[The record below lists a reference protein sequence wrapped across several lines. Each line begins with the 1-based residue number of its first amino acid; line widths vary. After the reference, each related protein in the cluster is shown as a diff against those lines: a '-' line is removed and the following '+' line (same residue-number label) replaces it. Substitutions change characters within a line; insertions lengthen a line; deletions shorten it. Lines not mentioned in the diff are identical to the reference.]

1 MSSLNDESL
10 LLEFVVESRDHLSSI
25 EPDLLI
31 LERDGGKTDSAIINR
46 VFRAI
51 HSIKGASG
59 FFGLEA
65 LKSLSHSM
73 ENVLMLMRDGK
84 LSPNPEVMDPLLVGV
99 DRLRLMLDDI
109 QNSETV
115 EYTDVLKRLE
125 SLISG
130 DSQTEAKT
138 VALAAKN
145 TSDDQKIQQSIFM
158 PEQLAVES
166 AIRNGQKLY
175 SIQAFL
181 DADLSDKDR
190 NPLQFMDTLISTGVM
205 LDSAL
210 DMSGIS
216 GLEGAIDSS
225 MPLLF
230 LYASVLEKDLLALTF
245 DIPESQIT
253 PLQVADL
260 FEQESGSKPQK
271 NEPVS
276 THPPQAK
283 QEALS
288 EPKVAPPIA
297 PREDF
302 SEKPAKPT
310 VKASANN
317 TDSNETI
324 RVKVD
329 LLNRLM
335 DLAGELVLARN
346 QLTRAFETQESSKS
360 TGLKNIIQNVDLVT
374 SDLQEHIMQT
384 RMQPIAS
391 VFGKF
396 PRVVRDLSKQLNKD
410 IELQMSG
417 EEVELDKSILENLS
431 DPLTHLIRNSCDHG
445 METPDNREKAGKP
458 RQGTIL
464 LKAYQESGHIN
475 IAITDDGNG
484 IDYEKIARKALEK
497 GLITEA
503 SLHQMSPQEQVNLIF
518 LPGFSTAEQ
527 ITDVSGRG
535 VGMDVVRTNIE
546 QIGGSISIET
556 EKGKGTTILLRLP
569 LTLAIIP
576 SLVVEAEQQ
585 TFAVPQ
591 INLVELV
598 CVQASQ
604 IASRIEKVGSAPV
617 LRLRGKL
624 LPLIKLSTVL
634 GLDET
639 YHHPHLEQPVLERR
653 ENIHDQRLLEEH
665 PNLVKERRDEA
676 QSDYNILVL
685 KSGNQQYG
693 LIVDSIRDIEEIV
706 VKPLSQFLKN
716 CKCFSGATIMGDGRV
731 AMILDVSGI
740 IATSGLCFLEI
751 NAEEERR
758 NQEIALTS
766 GNAGSGDKQ
775 SILLFHSA
783 ASEIFAVPLPSIL
796 RLEKFRMEDVE
807 QMGHRKFL
815 PYQGKSMQL
824 IFLDDHIP
832 VHPISHEMQEG
843 YLIIPTYGDG
853 VTGIVASSIIDA
865 IDSSV
870 HLEDSFIEHPGVS
883 GSAVINNHVTLFLNP
898 QGLFE
903 SAGICKT
910 TKRSEE
916 WPADLFQ
923 PSC

>member
-10 LLEFVVESRDHLSSI
+10 LLEFVAESREHLSTI
-25 EPDLLI
+25 EPDLLS
-31 LERDGGKTDSAIINR
+31 LERDGGNTDPATINR

-65 LKSLSHSM
+65 LKSLSHGM
-73 ENVLMLMRDGK
+73 ENILMLMRDGK
-84 LSPNPEVMDPLLVGV
+84 LLPAPSVLDPLLVGV

-109 QNSETV
+109 HNSESIQ
-115 EYTDVLKRLE
+115 YRDVLQSLE
-125 SLISG
+125 TLISG
-130 DSQTEAKT
+130 EYPAAPQTVTLATQPGEPGEATKKS
-138 VALAAKN
+138 VFQP
-145 TSDDQKIQQSIFM
+145 DHI
-158 PEQLAVES
+158 AVET
-166 AIRNGQKLY
+166 AMRNGQKLF
-175 SIQAFL
+175 SIQVFS
-181 DADLSDKDR
+181 DADLCARER
-190 NPLQFMDTLISTGVM
+190 NPLQFMETLITTGVI

-210 DMSGIS
+210 DIS
-216 GLEGAIDSS
+216 EITGLDSALDANL
-225 MPLLF
+225 PLLF
-230 LYASVLEKDLLALTF
+230 LYASVLEKDLLSLTF
-245 DIPESQIT
+245 DIPEAQIT
-253 PLQVADL
+253 PLQVTDL
-260 FEQESGSKPQK
+260 F
-271 NEPVS
+271 VS
-276 THPPQAK
+276 ET
-283 QEALS
+283 
-288 EPKVAPPIA
+288 AP
-297 PREDF
+297 E
-302 SEKPAKPT
+302 PAKETPAAQPAAPEVRPSLT
-310 VKASANN
+310 NTEEISLADKPGKSVVKATSSN
-317 TDSNETI
+317 TDSNESI

-346 QLTRAFETQESSKS
+346 QLTRAFESQETSKS
-360 TGLKNIIQNVDLVT
+360 GGLKTIIQNVDLVT

-396 PRVVRDLSKQLNKD
+396 PRVVRDLSKQLGKE

-431 DPLTHLIRNSCDHG
+431 DPLTHLIRNCCDHG
-445 METPDNREKAGKP
+445 MEMPEAREQSGKP
-458 RQGTIL
+458 RQGAIV

-475 IAITDDGNG
+475 ISVTDDGSG
-484 IDYEKIARKALEK
+484 IDHEKIAKKAMEK

-503 SLHQMSPQEQVNLIF
+503 GLRQMSPQEQVNLIF

-527 ITDVSGRG
+527 VTDVSGRG

-556 EKGKGTTILLRLP
+556 EKGTGTTILLRLP

-576 SLVVEAEQQ
+576 SLVVETEQQ

-598 CVQASQ
+598 CVQTSQ

-624 LPLIKLSTVL
+624 LPLIKLSSVL

-639 YHHPHLEQPVLERR
+639 YEHPHHDQLALERR
-653 ENIHDQRLLEEH
+653 DNIHDQRLLEDH
-665 PNLVKERRDEA
+665 PNLVRERRYDT

-685 KSGNQQYG
+685 KSGTQQYG
-693 LIVDSIRDIEEIV
+693 LIVDKIRDIEEIV

-716 CKCFSGATIMGDGRV
+716 CKCFSGATIMGDGQV

-740 IATSGLCFLEI
+740 VATSGLCFSEI

-758 NQEIALTS
+758 NQETALNLS
-766 GNAGSGDKQ
+766 NLRQDKQ

-783 ASEIFAVPLPSIL
+783 PNEIFAVPLSSIL
-796 RLEKFRMEDVE
+796 RLEKFQVNAVE

-815 PYQGKSMQL
+815 PYQGKSLQL
-824 IFLDDHIP
+824 IFLDDHLP
-832 VHPISHEMQEG
+832 VSPVAPELQEA
-843 YLIIPTYGDG
+843 YLIIPTFGDG
-853 VTGIVASSIIDA
+853 LTGIVASRIIDA
-865 IDSSV
+865 IDYSV
-870 HLEDSFIEHPGVS
+870 QLEDSFIEHPGVS
-883 GSAVINNHVTLFLNP
+883 GSAVINNHVTLFLDP
-898 QGLFE
+898 QGLFK

-910 TKRSEE
+910 TKRSTE
-916 WPADLFQ
+916 WPADHFQ
-923 PSC
+923 LSC